1 MVKLKIYNPIGD
13 LTNEVEL
20 DSWTMI
26 DSYISSHRFVLESS
40 DGSIY
45 DYTSKEW
52 KKIPPYDVPDY
63 SIFDGKK

>member
-1 MVKLKIYNPIGD
+1 MIKLKVYNPIGD
-13 LTNEVEL
+13 LTSEVEL

-26 DSYISSHRFVLESS
+26 ESYISSHRFVLESS

-52 KKIPPYDVPDY
+52 KKMPSYDVPIY
-63 SIFDGKK
+63 SDFDEKK